1 MNASYRPI
9 NILLVEDNPGD
20 VELTEDALRRSKVAT
35 KVSVV
40 TDGEDAMDYLRR
52 QSAYQDETMPDLVLL
67 DLNLPRKD
75 GMEVLKEMKDDPT
88 LRHIPVVVLTTSEAE
103 RDILASYELGANCFI
118 SKPVDLTEF
127 RKVVESIDDFWFTI
141 VKLPSPSRIQ

>member
-1 MNASYRPI
+1 VNASYRPI

-35 KVSVV
+35 RVSVV

-52 QSAYQDETMPDLVLL
+52 QSSYQDETMPDLVLL

-75 GMEVLKEMKDDPT
+75 GMEVLKEMKDDRT

>member
-1 MNASYRPI
+1 
-9 NILLVEDNPGD
+9 
-20 VELTEDALRRSKVAT
+20 
-35 KVSVV
+35 
-40 TDGEDAMDYLRR
+40 
-52 QSAYQDETMPDLVLL
+52 
-67 DLNLPRKD
+67 
-75 GMEVLKEMKDDPT
+75 MEVLKEMKDDRT

>member
-1 MNASYRPI
+1 MNPSYRPI

-20 VELTEDALRRSKVAT
+20 VELTEDALRNSKVST

-40 TDGEDAMDYLRR
+40 TDGEDAMDYLR
-52 QSAYQDETMPDLVLL
+52 QQNAYQQETMPDLVLL

-75 GMEVLKEMKDDPT
+75 GMEVLREMKDDPN
-88 LRHIPVVVLTTSEAE
+88 LKHIPVVVLTTSEAE

-141 VKLPSPSRIQ
+141 VKLPGGSRIR

>member
-1 MNASYRPI
+1 MTPSYRPI

-40 TDGEDAMDYLRR
+40 TDGEDAIDYLRQ
-52 QSAYQDETMPDLVLL
+52 QSAFQEETMPDLVLL

-75 GMEVLKEMKDDPT
+75 GMEVLREMKDDPN
-88 LRHIPVVVLTTSEAE
+88 LKHIPVVVLTTSEAE
-103 RDILASYELGANCFI
+103 RDILTSYELGANCFI